1 MSEFMRLTESIGMF
15 FGRDGAISAT
25 LAGSLL
31 VMFVSVMGCS
41 ADTEDPVFGT
51 RLPDIGTEM
60 ETPTPIPTVP
70 TLTPTPRREYIAT
83 PVAAQPTVQAV
94 DTPIPV
100 PTPTPIPTEVPT
112 PTPIRLTVG
121 DSGMTDEELAR
132 ARQQMLCLINAGR
145 LEAELNAVVLDD
157 NPSAQLHANDMR
169 ENCFSSLWGI
179 DGSDPT
185 VRNNRGGGTDGIFP
199 YVVGSGYC
207 PGPGDL
213 HEYERHTIADKV
225 VSCYGLLSHIF
236 DVQDLSYKKVA
247 IGLSYEHPNLWVE
260 VVFMTD
266 HLRYLEAPRI
276 DGGVLTFA
284 YQLTNGAQD
293 GEDPPNA
300 FVHYSPPLM
309 RLQPGQLARTYAST
323 IGQRIAGIRPPAG
336 ADEYWLEDE
345 FEVEVN
351 ACPHPYEL
359 DQELE
364 PPGSYKADSALHTEA
379 RVLCVQEPTLAMASW
394 ITSGVETLPGGGYR
408 VTTDIQDLV
417 SQFGAGIYTLQI
429 WAVVEGTEV
438 PVSEYAIFVE

>member
-1 MSEFMRLTESIGMF
+1 ML
-15 FGRDGAISAT
+15 FGRQGAISTA

-31 VMFVSVMGCS
+31 GMFLSVMGCS
-41 ADTEDPVFGT
+41 AATEDPVFGT
-51 RLPDIGTEM
+51 RLPDLGAEM
-60 ETPTPIPTVP
+60 ESPTPILTVA
-70 TLTPTPRREYIAT
+70 TLTPTPRREYIVT

-94 DTPIPV
+94 DTPTPV

-112 PTPIRLTVG
+112 PTPIRLTIG
-121 DSGMTDEELAR
+121 DSGMTDDELVR
-132 ARQQMLCLINAGR
+132 ARQQMLDLINAGR

-185 VRNNRGGGTDGIFP
+185 VRNIRGGGTDGIFP

-207 PGPGDL
+207 PGVGDPQS
-213 HEYERHTIADKV
+213 YEREYIADRV
-225 VSCYGLLSHIF
+225 AYSYALMSHIF
-236 DVQDLSYKKVA
+236 DVQDFSYKKVA

-266 HLRYLEAPRI
+266 HLRYLEEPRI
-276 DGGVLTFA
+276 HGGVLTFA
-284 YQLTNGAQD
+284 YELTNGAQD
-293 GEDPPNA
+293 GENPPNA

-309 RLQPGQLARTYAST
+309 RLQPGQLARTYSIT

-394 ITSGVETLPGGGYR
+394 ITSGVDTLPGGGYR
-408 VTTDIQDLV
+408 VTTDLQDLV

-429 WAVVEGTEV
+429 WAVVDGNDA
-438 PVSEYAIFVE
+438 PVSEYSIFVE